1 MSEIHIGPHTRD
13 EPRKIPHDTTGTF
26 DREIDLKAIAWLV
39 GGLVA
44 IALVVQVLV
53 LWTIRGF
60 ERFDEKRDVR
70 PSPIEAAIPQGPPPG
85 PPLQTDDEKDM
96 RDLREEEDSVLD
108 SPAWV
113 DPAQGRVRVP
123 IDVAM
128 EVIASRGLG
137 AEVVGGAPH
146 PPGPP
151 LPTALPSPGRGGKE
165 DTSERDR
172 ERSLLPSPGGQGVR
186 LGEGPGVRG
195 PAPQESPL

>member
-13 EPRKIPHDTTGTF
+13 EPQERPAEHGTTAAF
-26 DREIDLKAIAWLV
+26 DREINLKAIAWMI

-44 IALVVQVLV
+44 IALVVQVLI

-60 ERFDEKRDVR
+60 ESLEEKHDIR

-85 PPLQTDDEKDM
+85 PQLQVDDEKDM
-96 RDLREEEDSVLD
+96 RDLRQQEDSVLHR
-108 SPAWV
+108 PAWV

-137 AEVVGGAPH
+137 ADVVGGQPGAAPST
-146 PPGPP
+146 PEQMPGATVQMSRPQTPGRPP
-151 LPTALPSPGRGGKE
+151 L
-165 DTSERDR
+165 
-172 ERSLLPSPGGQGVR
+172 
-186 LGEGPGVRG
+186 
-195 PAPQESPL
+195 